1 MAKKTQV
8 LKMPTHTVDMLKD
21 EDFRSFKVYRIWT
34 EIGADGYPH
43 KHKRLI
49 KEVASMGD
57 ALIVIYHDLPVMAG
71 GGQ

>member
-49 KEVASMGD
+49 KEVSSMGD

>member
-1 MAKKTQV
+1 MKKTQV

-21 EDFRSFKVYRIWT
+21 EDFCSFKVYRIWT

-49 KEVASMGD
+49 KEVANMGD
-57 ALIVIYHDLPVMAG
+57 ALIVIYYDLPVMAG

>member
-8 LKMPTHTVDMLKD
+8 LKMPTNTVDMLKD

-49 KEVASMGD
+49 KEVANMGD
-57 ALIVIYHDLPVMAG
+57 ALIVIYYDLPVMAG